1 MGAEERM
8 GIAFGLTVGLAVG
21 LLFVALLF
29 RKKVLDCTF
38 DERQERAR
46 GVAFKYGFFTLMGS
60 IFLYGASELAV
71 GRWCDAL
78 TGGCLCLAAGIL
90 VFAVICILKDA
101 YLSLLE
107 RPRRIMILF
116 VLLSLVNLGLS
127 ALMAAHGK
135 LVEDGILTFR
145 AVNLVVGIMTLVILI
160 VYIANFLLRS
170 RKTEEE

>member
-8 GIAFGLTVGLAVG
+8 GIVAGLMMGLAVG
-21 LLFVALLF
+21 LLVVALLF

-38 DERQERAR
+38 DERQEQAR

-78 TGGCLCLAAGIL
+78 AGGCLCLAAGIL
-90 VFAVICILKDA
+90 VFAVTCILKDA

-107 RPRRIMILF
+107 RPRRIITLF
-116 VLLSLVNLGLS
+116 ALLSLSNLGLGT
-127 ALMAAHGK
+127 LQAAHGK
-135 LVEDGILTFR
+135 LVEGGILTFR
-145 AVNLVVGIMTLVILI
+145 AVNLVVGIMTFVILM
-160 VYIANFLLRS
+160 VYVVNFLLRD
-170 RKTEEE
+170 RETEAE

>member
-8 GIAFGLTVGLAVG
+8 GIAVGLTVGLAVG

-38 DERQERAR
+38 DERR